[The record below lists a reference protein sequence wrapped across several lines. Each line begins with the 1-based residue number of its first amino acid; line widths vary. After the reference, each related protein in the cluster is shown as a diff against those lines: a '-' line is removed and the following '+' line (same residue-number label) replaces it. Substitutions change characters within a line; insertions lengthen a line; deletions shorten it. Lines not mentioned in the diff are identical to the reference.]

1 MHSYEQA
8 NSDDCV
14 ERAMVDVRELL
25 PVGQG
30 RRGEFI
36 TQDAPIRRLLE
47 HPDRVAKA
55 PAIVLMTGENGTGKE
70 VLAMRLHERS
80 PRHRFP

>member
-1 MHSYEQA
+1 
-8 NSDDCV
+8 
-14 ERAMVDVRELL
+14 MVDVRELL

-47 HPDRVAKA
+47 QADRVAKA
-55 PAIVLMTGENGTGKE
+55 TCDRAYHRREWNGQGS
-70 VLAMRLHERS
+70 AG
-80 PRHRFP
+80 

>member
-30 RRGEFI
+30 RAWSIHHSGWLH
-36 TQDAPIRRLLE
+36 AHRLLE

-55 PAIVLMTGENGTGKE
+55 LAIVLMTG
-70 VLAMRLHERS
+70 
-80 PRHRFP
+80 

>member
-1 MHSYEQA
+1 MHSHGQA
-8 NSDDCV
+8 NSNDCV

-30 RRGEFI
+30 SRGEFI

-47 HPDRVAKA
+47 QADRVAKV
-55 PAIVLMTGENGTGKE
+55 PATVAYHRREWNGQGS
-70 VLAMRLHERS
+70 AG
-80 PRHRFP
+80 